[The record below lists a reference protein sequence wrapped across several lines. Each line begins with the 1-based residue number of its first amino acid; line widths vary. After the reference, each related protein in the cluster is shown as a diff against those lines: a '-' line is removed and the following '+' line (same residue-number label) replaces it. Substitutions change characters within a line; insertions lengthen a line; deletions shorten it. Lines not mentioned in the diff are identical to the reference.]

1 MRKISIFPR
10 NCSQGSC
17 SYFDLPPI
25 EKKNSCKRT
34 THPNTYV
41 NGASFARVQI
51 IWKSSAR
58 SIEFSRIVL
67 FLFHGKIFQ
76 IDFKPS
82 KVCPRVTILI
92 LCPECVEIVVLSN
105 IKVKD
110 IFHLKST
117 EFIQITNLIKSSA
130 DLRHDLLL
138 VSKLNP
144 KIYIYLWKILHNF
157 SRSVFTLCVKHLQRS
172 MKSIKSGTS

>member
-1 MRKISIFPR
+1 M
-10 NCSQGSC
+10 
-17 SYFDLPPI
+17 
-25 EKKNSCKRT
+25 
-34 THPNTYV
+34 
-41 NGASFARVQI
+41 
-51 IWKSSAR
+51 
-58 SIEFSRIVL
+58 
-67 FLFHGKIFQ
+67 
-76 IDFKPS
+76 
-82 KVCPRVTILI
+82 PRVTILI

-172 MKSIKSGTS
+172 MKSIKSGTSFKDGQQSSSKIFKHFSVSKQHSSYLNMCRIAGYLRIFRSMALFLRSG